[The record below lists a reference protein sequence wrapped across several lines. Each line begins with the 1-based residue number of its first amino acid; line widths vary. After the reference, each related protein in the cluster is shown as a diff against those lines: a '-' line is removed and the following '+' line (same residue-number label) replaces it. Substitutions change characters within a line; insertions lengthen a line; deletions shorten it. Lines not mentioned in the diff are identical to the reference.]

1 MGKENYLLV
10 ISEGKVTIAS
20 TVAFGDDS
28 VDLRRNIFK
37 DGCEFEYDGW
47 TVYAC
52 SSVGTLRVYHQT
64 ESGDTDYWH
73 SFELVPGT
81 LTLGLDPETF
91 VPLAEFEPTEM
102 VVRLR
107 PSDYGLTEVR
117 QIGLV
122 PMDYAKEWTGAF
134 SSAVQEHAATQEMH
148 VVLGDVPGYYFTCV
162 DQEGNVIELASDNT
176 IELSRH
182 EGVLTFTCREKAEK
196 VSWVVI
202 CRRTVAVATA
212 DLKQSAVLLTTCR
225 DVEQLAESLDACL
238 DELGISS
245 FLDVCQKFDIWNAD

>member
-1 MGKENYLLV
+1 
-10 ISEGKVTIAS
+10 
-20 TVAFGDDS
+20 
-28 VDLRRNIFK
+28 
-37 DGCEFEYDGW
+37 
-47 TVYAC
+47 
-52 SSVGTLRVYHQT
+52 
-64 ESGDTDYWH
+64 
-73 SFELVPGT
+73 
-81 LTLGLDPETF
+81 
-91 VPLAEFEPTEM
+91 
-102 VVRLR
+102 
-107 PSDYGLTEVR
+107 
-117 QIGLV
+117 
-122 PMDYAKEWTGAF
+122 MDYAKEWTGVF

-176 IELSRH
+176 IELSRY